1 MQHHR
6 LIKATVLGRGTAKP
20 RIRITTGA
28 SIHPSLPFREATLP
42 YALGHELETQV
53 LAWLAEQGVTVTGR
67 AQFVTK
73 SEHQFFFMF

>member
-42 YALGHELETQV
+42 YALGHGLEAQV
-53 LAWLAEQGVTVTGR
+53 LAWLAQQGVTVTGR
-67 AQFVTK
+67 AQFVTAK
-73 SEHQFFFMF
+73 EHQFFFLF